1 MGISLRIGAGRDE
14 AVPDYEK
21 LYHLLFNAITDAAE
35 RIAQGEPESARF
47 LLIRAQQAAEEA
59 YLLAGDK

>member
-1 MGISLRIGAGRDE
+1 M
-14 AVPDYEK
+14 PDYEK
-21 LYHLLFNAITDAAE
+21 LYHLLFNAITDAVE